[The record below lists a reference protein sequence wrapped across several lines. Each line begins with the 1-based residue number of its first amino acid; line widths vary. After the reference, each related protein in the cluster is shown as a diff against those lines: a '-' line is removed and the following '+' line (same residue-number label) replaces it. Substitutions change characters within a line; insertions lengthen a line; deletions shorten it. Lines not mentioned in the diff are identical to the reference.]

1 MCAKLYAYFDIDPRH
16 TRVVS
21 LLDSGHVA
29 RENNGRSRAC
39 RRDESGRKDSI
50 RNARVTHLLWFVNRL
65 GIGSDMAYLA
75 LHAYWGGGGG
85 WKHTNMY
92 QPAVAWVGPD
102 SDPVLD
108 LDQVVTWIRLESEP
122 VVFRFTPPT
131 HSAPDYTPFSKH
143 LMFPYRPIAY
153 MNNVTRQIVH
163 IDLGIGF
170 HIGYIK
176 SRSI

>member
-50 RNARVTHLLWFVNRL
+50 RNAHVTHLLWFVNRL

-75 LHAYWGGGGG
+75 LHAYWGGGGSTPTCISLQWHG
-85 WKHTNMY
+85 
-92 QPAVAWVGPD
+92 
-102 SDPVLD
+102 SDQTQIRYL
-108 LDQVVTWIRLESEP
+108 TWI
-122 VVFRFTPPT
+122 
-131 HSAPDYTPFSKH
+131 K
-143 LMFPYRPIAY
+143 
-153 MNNVTRQIVH
+153 
-163 IDLGIGF
+163 
-170 HIGYIK
+170 
-176 SRSI
+176 